1 MGSRE
6 HVDFTDRRS
15 LSTSEVDGRFSNERE
30 YGGMVG
36 TYDKGEGRDV
46 IMSFTLAVKIISKLL
61 ILSNIEV
68 SGRIRR
74 LRRPSSVLD
83 ILNIFL

>member
-15 LSTSEVDGRFSNERE
+15 FSTSEVDGRFSNERE

-36 TYDKGEGRDV
+36 TYDRGEGRDV
-46 IMSFTLAVKIISKLL
+46 IMSFTLSGKEYIKVINII
-61 ILSNIEV
+61 
-68 SGRIRR
+68 
-74 LRRPSSVLD
+74 
-83 ILNIFL
+83 

>member
-1 MGSRE
+1 MG
-6 HVDFTDRRS
+6 
-15 LSTSEVDGRFSNERE
+15 
-30 YGGMVG
+30 G
-36 TYDKGEGRDV
+36 TYDRGEGRDV
-46 IMSFTLAVKIISKLL
+46 IMSFTLAVKNISKLL